1 MVYRQ
6 SRRSVTSTV
15 VIVVTFPPPQVP
27 PPLPRASQSAPKSTE
42 PPREKN
48 SSNKVKN
55 PRPSFKKSSRQRTRQ
70 RTRGSARNSQ
80 TSFTNAIVSINV
92 GLYLWMSISNFGAT
106 SNNFVISRYFLEQ
119 GEWYRLISCGFVHF
133 GLFHVAMNIILAY
146 QLGQMFEP
154 RIGSLRFGLLY
165 FASLLGG
172 SVGALVLSPDAV
184 TGGASG
190 AVFGLMAAAIVG
202 MRHEGLNPMQSGLG
216 LTFVINLVI
225 TLTIPGISIGG
236 HFGGA
241 AIGAICG
248 AVVLAPTSWRL
259 PKWLGIVLPCLLS
272 SALIYFAVNFV
283 NA

>member
-6 SRRSVTSTV
+6 SPRSVATTV
-15 VIVVTFPPPQVP
+15 VIVVNFPPPQVP
-27 PPLPRASQSAPKSTE
+27 PPLPRASQSAPKSAETV
-42 PPREKN
+42 REKSFSKRAN
-48 SSNKVKN
+48 N
-55 PRPSFKKSSRQRTRQ
+55 PRPAFRKPARQRTRQ
-70 RTRGSARNSQ
+70 SARASQ

-92 GLYLWMSISNFGAT
+92 GLYLWMSVTNFGAA

-133 GLFHVAMNIILAY
+133 GLFHVAMNMMLAY

-172 SVGALVLSPDAV
+172 SVGALVLSPNAV

-202 MRHEGLNPMQSGLG
+202 MRHEGLNPMRSGLG
-216 LTFVINLVI
+216 ITFVINLVI

-259 PKWLGIVLPCLLS
+259 PKWLGIVVPCLLS

-283 NA
+283 SA

>member
-1 MVYRQ
+1 MVSCQ
-6 SRRSVTSTV
+6 SSRSVATTV
-15 VIVVTFPPPQVP
+15 VTVVNFPPPQVP

-42 PPREKN
+42 PVREKN
-48 SSNKVKN
+48 SSSRENN
-55 PRPSFKKSSRQRTRQ
+55 PRPTFRKPTRQ
-70 RTRGSARNSQ
+70 KTRQSARSSQ

-92 GLYLWMSISNFGAT
+92 GLYLWMSVTNFGMA

-133 GLFHVAMNIILAY
+133 GLFHVAMNMMLAY

-216 LTFVINLVI
+216 VTFVINLVI

-248 AVVLAPTSWRL
+248 AVVLAPISWRL
-259 PKWLGIVLPCLLS
+259 PKWLGIVVPCLLS

>member
-6 SRRSVTSTV
+6 PRRSVTSTV

-55 PRPSFKKSSRQRTRQ
+55 PRPVFKKSRRQ

-92 GLYLWMSISNFGAT
+92 GLYLWMSVTNFGVT

-133 GLFHVAMNIILAY
+133 GLFHVAMNMMLAY

-172 SVGALVLSPDAV
+172 SVGALVMSPDAV

-202 MRHEGLNPMQSGLG
+202 MRHEGLNPLQNGLG
-216 LTFVINLVI
+216 ITFAINLVI

-241 AIGAICG
+241 IAGAICG
-248 AVVLAPTSWRL
+248 AVVLAPNSWRL
-259 PKWLGIVLPCLLS
+259 PKWLGIVVPCLLS

>member
-6 SRRSVTSTV
+6 SPRSVATTV
-15 VIVVTFPPPQVP
+15 VIVVNFPPPQVP
-27 PPLPRASQSAPKSTE
+27 PPLPRASQSAPKSAETV
-42 PPREKN
+42 REK
-48 SSNKVKN
+48 SSSKRVNN
-55 PRPSFKKSSRQRTRQ
+55 PRPTFRKPTRQ
-70 RTRGSARNSQ
+70 SARASQ

-92 GLYLWMSISNFGAT
+92 GLYLWMSVTNFGAA

-133 GLFHVAMNIILAY
+133 GLFHVAMNMMLAY

-172 SVGALVLSPDAV
+172 SVGALVLSPNAV

-202 MRHEGLNPMQSGLG
+202 MRHEGLNPMRSGLG
-216 LTFVINLVI
+216 ITFVINLVI

>member
-55 PRPSFKKSSRQRTRQ
+55 PRPVFKKSRRQ

-92 GLYLWMSISNFGAT
+92 GLYLWMSVTNFGVT

-133 GLFHVAMNIILAY
+133 GLFHVAMNMMLAY

-172 SVGALVLSPDAV
+172 SVGALVMSPDAV

-202 MRHEGLNPMQSGLG
+202 MRHEGLNPLQSGLG
-216 LTFVINLVI
+216 ITFAINLVI
-225 TLTIPGISIGG
+225 TLTIPGISIGC

-241 AIGAICG
+241 IAGAICG
-248 AVVLAPTSWRL
+248 AVVLAPNSWRL
-259 PKWLGIVLPCLLS
+259 PKWLGIVVPCLLS

>member
-1 MVYRQ
+1 MVCRQ
-6 SRRSVTSTV
+6 SSRSVAITV
-15 VIVVTFPPPQVP
+15 VNVVSFPPPQVP

-42 PPREKN
+42 AVREKK
-48 SSNKVKN
+48 SSRRANNQRPAFRN
-55 PRPSFKKSSRQRTRQ
+55 PSRQRTRD
-70 RTRGSARNSQ
+70 SQ

-92 GLYLWMSISNFGAT
+92 GLYLWMTISNFGVI

-133 GLFHVAMNIILAY
+133 GLFHVAMNMILAY

-154 RIGSLRFGLLY
+154 RIGSLHFGLLY

-202 MRHEGLNPMQSGLG
+202 MRHEGLNPMRSGLG
-216 LTFVINLVI
+216 VTFVINLVI

-248 AVVLAPTSWRL
+248 AVVLAPASWRL
-259 PKWLGIVLPCLLS
+259 PKWLGIVVPCLLS
-272 SALIYFAVNFV
+272 SALIYFAVDFV

>member
-1 MVYRQ
+1 MVYRK
-6 SRRSVTSTV
+6 SPRSITSTV
-15 VIVVTFPPPQVP
+15 VIFVTFPPPQVP

-42 PPREKN
+42 PVREQN
-48 SSNKVKN
+48 SSKRTNN
-55 PRPSFKKSSRQRTRQ
+55 PRPPFRKSSRQRTQ
-70 RTRGSARNSQ
+70 QSARTSQ
-80 TSFTNAIVSINV
+80 TSFTNAIVAINV
-92 GLYLWMSISNFGAT
+92 GLYLWMSVTNFAVT

-133 GLFHVAMNIILAY
+133 GLFHVAMNMMLAY

-172 SVGALVLSPDAV
+172 SVGALVMSPDAM

-202 MRHEGLNPMQSGLG
+202 MRHEGLNPMRSGLG
-216 LTFVINLVI
+216 ITFAINLVI

-241 AIGAICG
+241 IAGAICG
-248 AVVLAPTSWRL
+248 AVVLAPNSWRL
-259 PKWLGIVLPCLLS
+259 PKWLGIVVPCLLS
-272 SALIYFAVNFV
+272 SALIYFAVYFV

>member
-1 MVYRQ
+1 MVCRQ
-6 SRRSVTSTV
+6 SSRSVAITV
-15 VIVVTFPPPQVP
+15 VNVVSFPPPQVP

-42 PPREKN
+42 PVREKK
-48 SSNKVKN
+48 SSRRANNQRPAFRN
-55 PRPSFKKSSRQRTRQ
+55 PSRQRTRD
-70 RTRGSARNSQ
+70 SQ

-92 GLYLWMSISNFGAT
+92 GLYLWMTISNFGVI

-133 GLFHVAMNIILAY
+133 GLFHVAMNMILAY

-154 RIGSLRFGLLY
+154 RIGSLHFGLLY

-202 MRHEGLNPMQSGLG
+202 MRHEGLNPMRSGLG
-216 LTFVINLVI
+216 VTFVINLVI

-248 AVVLAPTSWRL
+248 AVVLAPASWRL
-259 PKWLGIVLPCLLS
+259 PKWLGIVVPCLLS
-272 SALIYFAVNFV
+272 SALIYFAVDFV